1 MIGLHHLKQ
10 ADGKRLFQC
19 YNKSRRKK
27 REWHLQEVDMILYFS
42 ATGNTKYIATELAK
56 ALCDNV
62 LDLRALHV
70 LHPEL
75 SCRSN

>member
-1 MIGLHHLKQ
+1 
-10 ADGKRLFQC
+10 
-19 YNKSRRKK
+19 
-27 REWHLQEVDMILYFS
+27 MILYFS